1 MKVFITGGTGFVGR
15 NLIPVLLK
23 KGWEVHSLVYSDRF
37 SSVPLLEEVNKI
49 QGDLLQPSQW
59 SDKLH
64 QIKPD
69 IVVHMAAL
77 TPVRNSWENWQKY
90 MEVNYFGTVNLINVL
105 KQVKPVPQAIIYST
119 PEVLSSRSRRNA
131 HVIVKEEAKTYP
143 GTPYAISKLAAE
155 AYVMTQPWVTCI
167 VVRPANTYD
176 RSVLSNI
183 AEAREYFVEKTIIGF
198 LTSKTINF
206 DGPPDR
212 YRSWMH
218 VSDHVSAI
226 ELLMSSAMKTT
237 ITRNVLYHIS
247 PPVPSANA
255 SCLDIVKI
263 VAKTVGRE
271 DVIITWNNNPRP
283 YDPLSIAIN
292 GTRFMRQF
300 PEWQPLS
307 LHSGLERAVRNWRR
321 VLNA

>member
-1 MKVFITGGTGFVGR
+1 MFITGGTGFIGR
-15 NLIPVLLK
+15 NLIRLLLR
-23 KGWEVHSLVYSDRF
+23 KGYEVHVLVHSDKF
-37 SSVPLLEEVNKI
+37 SYIPPLEEVHLVP
-49 QGDLLQPSQW
+49 GDLLQPSQW
-59 SDKLH
+59 SEKLD

-77 TPVRNSWENWQKY
+77 TPVRFSWENWQRY
-90 MEVNYFGTVNLINVL
+90 MEVNYFGTVNLMNVL
-105 KQVKPVPQAIIYST
+105 KQIKPVPQAIIYST
-119 PEVLSSRSRRNA
+119 PEVLASRSRQNA
-131 HVIVKEEAKTYP
+131 HVTVREGARTYP

-155 AYVMTQPWVTCI
+155 AYVMSQPWVTCI

-183 AEAREYFVEKTIIGF
+183 DEAREYFVEKTIIGF

-218 VSDHVSAI
+218 VSDHVLAI

-255 SCLDIVKI
+255 SCLEIVKT
-263 VAKTVGRE
+263 VAKIVGRD
-271 DVIITWNNNPRP
+271 DVTVTWNNNPRP

-292 GTRFMRQF
+292 GTKFMRQF
-300 PEWQPLS
+300 PEWRPLS
-307 LHSGLERAVRNWRR
+307 LYSGLELAVRNWKR